1 MVALTFTVPFTHFDI
16 PSEVVILG
24 LITGLAYGLL
34 ALGLTLAYRIA
45 RVVNFAHG
53 SIGALCALIV
63 PVLVIQEGWPFWP
76 SIVIALLAAM
86 VVGVLIDV
94 LVMRRL
100 LSASRLV
107 AMAATIAIANVLFI
121 LSSFLPQVGLGYHRY
136 PLPFNV
142 SIHVGTLTLH
152 TPEVLTL
159 ITVPIIVVALMYL
172 LQRTYL
178 GLAIRFSSDNLEAA
192 QLAGVPAPRVST
204 IAWVLVSLTAA
215 VGAILTSLGQQAGG
229 ASPGTN
235 QGVGPELLAVALAA
249 SMLGGLNKLPT
260 VFGAGVMMGVAQS
273 VLAWNTTQTG
283 VFELFV
289 FAVILV
295 SLLVQKQLGRLA
307 RGVSESSWSLTGF
320 LAPLDRTLANH
331 RRVRT
336 ARRGLFAGLL
346 VLAVLAPPALG
357 VGRQAVLA
365 TVVIYAI
372 IGLSSIVLTGF
383 AGQISIGQFAF
394 VGVAALV
401 AGRLYV
407 AGYPQWVTVLYGI
420 GAGILLA
427 LAIGI
432 PALRVRGIF
441 LAVVTLAFGI
451 MVSVYLPDA
460 GWLVKSGATSTEV
473 IPRSKLFGIA
483 LQNGRNY
490 YWLCLGFLL
499 LTALIVRR
507 VQSTGIGRSMM
518 AVRDNE
524 SAAEALSINPR
535 TVKLTAFA
543 LSGAIASLGGFLYG
557 GLVVNFTHSPELF
570 FPGNSLTVL
579 LMVILGGVTTVSG
592 AIIGAVWI
600 VGAPYLLGLQWGLL
614 TSSIGVLLVLL
625 YRPGGVITLLYD
637 VRDRIAQR
645 LVGPVTVPVA
655 ADEDEDDVKINEA
668 VAPDAP
674 AAITNGDGARRPA
687 PSDPDDTPLVAE
699 DIVVRFGGIT
709 AVNHVSMSARRG
721 EILGLVGPNG
731 AGKTTLFEVMSG
743 AVKPDQGRVYFE
755 GIDITKLPPEQR
767 SQLGLGRTFQHARL
781 FPDLT
786 LKDAFKVALERDERS
801 ELFPSLV
808 GLPPSRSAERRKDI
822 RADEVLDQ
830 MGLTAWGSRP
840 VSDLSTGL
848 RRLAE
853 IGCVLA
859 LNANVMLLDEPT
871 AGLSQREA
879 EAFVPQLRQIQA
891 TLESTVIV
899 ISHDVPMMVDLVDR
913 LYVLVGGEVIAMG
926 DPRLLQS
933 DPRVIEAYLGTAA
946 AAAADTNGSKGRKGR
961 SRKTSAGGRG
971 KKSES
976 MADA

>member
-1 MVALTFTVPFTHFDI
+1 MLAFTFTVPFTHFDI
-16 PSEVVILG
+16 PSEVVVLG
-24 LITGLAYGLL
+24 LIGGLAYGLL

-63 PVLVIQEGWPFWP
+63 PVLVFKASWPFWP
-76 SIVIALLAAM
+76 SVVIAMLAA
-86 VVGVLIDV
+86 VVIGILIDV

-100 LSASRLV
+100 VHASRLV

-121 LSSFLPQVGLGYHRY
+121 IASFLPQVGLGFHRY
-136 PLPFNV
+136 PLPFDV
-142 SIHVGTLTLH
+142 SIKLGTLTLH

-159 ITVPIIVVALMYL
+159 VTVPVVVVLLTYL
-172 LQRTYL
+172 FQRTYL
-178 GLAIRFSSDNLEAA
+178 GLAMRCSSDNLEAA

-215 VGAILTSLGQQAGG
+215 IGTILTSFGEQAGG

-249 SMLGGLNKLPT
+249 SMLGGLTSLPT
-260 VFGAGVMMGVAQS
+260 VFTAGVMMGVARS
-273 VLAWNTTQTG
+273 VIAWNSTQRG
-283 VFELFV
+283 LFELFI

-320 LAPLDRTLANH
+320 LAPLDRTLARH
-331 RRVRT
+331 RRVQLV
-336 ARRGLFAGLL
+336 RRGFLAGLL
-346 VLAVLAPPALG
+346 LLAVIAPTVFG
-357 VGRQAVLA
+357 VARQALLA
-365 TVVIYAI
+365 TVLIYAI
-372 IGLSSIVLTGF
+372 IGLSSVVLTGF

-394 VGVAALV
+394 VGMAALV

-407 AGYPQWVTVLYGI
+407 SGYPQWVTLLYGI
-420 GAGILLA
+420 GAGALLA

-451 MVSVYLPDA
+451 MVSVYLPA
-460 GWLVKSGATSTEV
+460 ASWLVKTGATSSEV
-473 IPRSKLFGIA
+473 LPRSKLFGA
-483 LQNGRNY
+483 DLQNGRNY
-490 YWLCLGFLL
+490 YWLCLGLL
-499 LTALIVRR
+499 VLTCLVVRR
-507 VQSTGIGRSMM
+507 LQSTGIGRSMM

-524 SAAEALSINPR
+524 SAAEALSLNPR

-543 LSGAIASLGGFLYG
+543 ISGALASLGGFLYA
-557 GLVVNFTHSPELF
+557 GLVVNFTRSPELF

-600 VGAPYLLGLQWGLL
+600 IGAPYLLGLKWGLL

-637 VRDRIAQR
+637 VRDRVARR
-645 LVGPVTVPVA
+645 LAGATPVTIETAETPP
-655 ADEDEDDVKINEA
+655 DDVTIDRR
-668 VAPDAP
+668 VIP
-674 AAITNGDGARRPA
+674 AAMAATTNGHRA
-687 PSDPDDTPLVAE
+687 PRVPPGDLDDTPLVAE

-709 AVNHVSMSARRG
+709 AVKNVSMFARRG

-755 GIDITKLPPEQR
+755 GIDITGFRPEQR
-767 SQLGLGRTFQHARL
+767 AQLGLGRTFQHAHL

-786 LKDAFKVALERDERS
+786 LKDVFKVALEREERS
-801 ELFPSLV
+801 ELFPSLA
-808 GLPPSRSAERRKDI
+808 GLPPSRSAERRKDV
-822 RADEVLDQ
+822 RADDVLEQ
-830 MGLTAWGSRP
+830 VGLTAWGSRP
-840 VSDLSTGL
+840 VSELSTGL

-879 EAFVPQLRQIQA
+879 EAFVPKLREIQA
-891 TLESTVIV
+891 TLESTIVV

-913 LYVLVGGEVIAMG
+913 LYVLVTGEVIAVG
-926 DPRLLQS
+926 DPRVLQH

-946 AAAADTNGSKGRKGR
+946 VETAPAKKASRARARR
-961 SRKTSAGGRG
+961 SRATVGVDR
-971 KKSES
+971 
-976 MADA
+976 